1 MASEPDES
9 SRIGSEKH
17 IQKLF
22 KMSWL
27 RTLLGVHGPEILK
40 DFWAAREWGEK

>member
-9 SRIGSEKH
+9 SRTGSQKQENH
-17 IQKLF
+17 VQKLF

-27 RTLLGVHGPEILK
+27 RTVLGVHGREILK
-40 DFWAAREWGEK
+40 DFCTVRE